1 MVRKKTRIA
10 VEVSLGNSQGM
21 PLQLLRHPLAEH
33 LITHLRDKS
42 TKPVLF
48 RNLSYQLTLLLAL
61 EATRD
66 LETVEKPIETPLMT
80 STGRV
85 LARPLVVVP
94 ILRAG
99 LGMLQPFQDV
109 FPDIS
114 VGYIGLERD
123 HETAQARSYYCK
135 LPPLENARTIVVDPM
150 LATGGSASRAI
161 SVVKDCGAKDVSLAC
176 IIAAPE
182 GVETISTA
190 HPEVPI
196 VLGVLDH
203 GLNDRK
209 YIVPGLGDFG
219 DRLYGTH
226 A

>member
-1 MVRKKTRIA
+1 M
-10 VEVSLGNSQGM
+10 
-21 PLQLLRHPLAEH
+21 LQHPLADH
-33 LITHLRDKS
+33 ILTHLRDKT

-48 RNLSYQLTLLLAL
+48 RNLSYQLSLLLAL

-66 LETVEKPIETPLMT
+66 LGTVEKKIETPLAPC
-80 STGRV
+80 TGRV
-85 LARPLVVVP
+85 LSRALVVVP

-99 LGMLQPFQDV
+99 LGMLQPFQDI

-123 HETAQARSYYCK
+123 HETAVARSYYCK
-135 LPPLENARTIVVDPM
+135 LPPVGDTRTIVVDAM
-150 LATGGSASRAI
+150 LATGGSAAQAL
-161 SVVKDCGAKDVSLAC
+161 SVVKEHGATDIRLVC
-176 IIAAPE
+176 IIGAPE
-182 GVETISTA
+182 GVETVTRA
-190 HPEVPI
+190 HPDVPI
-196 VLGVLDH
+196 VLGVLDES
-203 GLNDRK
+203 LDSRK

>member
-1 MVRKKTRIA
+1 M
-10 VEVSLGNSQGM
+10 SLH
-21 PLQLLRHPLAEH
+21 LLRHPLAEH
-33 LITHLRDKS
+33 ILTHLRDKT

-66 LETVEKPIETPLMT
+66 LGTVEKKIETPLARH
-80 STGRV
+80 TGRV
-85 LARPLVVVP
+85 LARSLVVVP

-109 FPDIS
+109 FPDVS

-123 HETAQARSYYCK
+123 HETAVARSYYCK
-135 LPPLENARTIVVDPM
+135 LPPVAGTRTLVVDAM
-150 LATGGSASRAI
+150 LATGGSAAQAL
-161 SVVKDCGAKDVSLAC
+161 SVVKEHGATDVRLVC
-176 IIAAPE
+176 IIGAPE
-182 GVETISTA
+182 GVETVSQA
-190 HPEVPI
+190 HPDVPI
-196 VLGVLDH
+196 VLGVLDEA
-203 GLNDRK
+203 LDSRK

>member
-1 MVRKKTRIA
+1 MPVR
-10 VEVSLGNSQGM
+10 L
-21 PLQLLRHPLAEH
+21 LQHPLAAH
-33 LITHLRDKS
+33 ILTHLRDRT
-42 TKPVLF
+42 TKPALF
-48 RNLSYQLTLLLAL
+48 RNLSYQLSLILAL

-66 LETVEKPIETPLMT
+66 LETVEKQIETPLAPH
-80 STGRV
+80 TGRV
-85 LARPLVVVP
+85 LARSLVVVP

-99 LGMLQPFQDV
+99 LGMVQPFQDI

-123 HETAQARSYYCK
+123 HETAEARSYYCK
-135 LPPLENARTIVVDPM
+135 LPPVADTRTIVVDPM
-150 LATGGSASRAI
+150 LATGGSAAKALSL
-161 SVVKDCGAKDVSLAC
+161 VKDHGASDVSLVC
-176 IIAAPE
+176 ILGSPE
-182 GVETISTA
+182 GVETVSRA

-196 VLGVLDH
+196 ILGVLDES
-203 GLNDRK
+203 LNANK

>member
-1 MVRKKTRIA
+1 M
-10 VEVSLGNSQGM
+10 SLR
-21 PLQLLRHPLAEH
+21 LLNHPLAEH
-33 LITHLRDKS
+33 LITHLRDKT

-66 LETVEKPIETPLMT
+66 LETVEKNIETPLAT
-80 STGRV
+80 CKGRV

-123 HETAQARSYYCK
+123 HETAVARNYYFK
-135 LPPLENARTIVVDPM
+135 LPSVRDARTLVVDPM
-150 LATGGSASRAI
+150 LATGGSASHAI
-161 SVVKDCGAKDVSLAC
+161 SAIKERGAEEITLVC
-176 IIAAPE
+176 IIGAPE
-182 GVETISTA
+182 GVERVRQD

-196 VLGVLDH
+196 VLGILDA
-203 GLNDRK
+203 GLDDQK
-209 YIVPGLGDFG
+209 YILPGLGDFG

>member
-1 MVRKKTRIA
+1 
-10 VEVSLGNSQGM
+10 M
-21 PLQLLRHPLAEH
+21 PLRLLQHPLADH
-33 LITHLRDKS
+33 ILTHLRDRT
-42 TKPVLF
+42 TKPVFF
-48 RNLSYQLTLLLAL
+48 RNLSYQISLMLAL

-66 LETVEKPIETPLMT
+66 LETVEKNIETPLVPH
-80 STGRV
+80 TGRV
-85 LARPLVVVP
+85 LARSLVVVP

-123 HETAQARSYYCK
+123 HQTAMARSYYCK
-135 LPPLENARTIVVDPM
+135 LPPVADTRTIVVDPM
-150 LATGGSASRAI
+150 LATGGSAAQALSI
-161 SVVKDCGAKDVSLAC
+161 VKDNGANDVCLVC
-176 IIAAPE
+176 ILGSPE
-182 GVETISTA
+182 GVEAIQRA

-196 VLGVLDH
+196 ILGVLDES
-203 GLNDRK
+203 LNANK

>member
-1 MVRKKTRIA
+1 MALR
-10 VEVSLGNSQGM
+10 L
-21 PLQLLRHPLAEH
+21 LQHPLAEH
-33 LITHLRDKS
+33 LITHLRDKT

-66 LETVEKPIETPLMT
+66 LETIEKNIETPLAPCR
-80 STGRV
+80 GRV

-123 HETAQARSYYCK
+123 HETAIARNYYFK
-135 LPPLENARTIVVDPM
+135 LPSVRDARTLVVDPM
-150 LATGGSASRAI
+150 LATGGSASHAI
-161 SVVKDCGAKDVSLAC
+161 SAIKERGAGDITLVC
-176 IIAAPE
+176 IIGAPE
-182 GVETISTA
+182 GVERVRKD

-196 VLGVLDH
+196 VLGILDA
-203 GLNDRK
+203 GLNAQK
-209 YIVPGLGDFG
+209 YILPGLGDFG

>member
-1 MVRKKTRIA
+1 MA
-10 VEVSLGNSQGM
+10 VHM
-21 PLQLLRHPLAEH
+21 LRHPLAEH
-33 LITHLRDKS
+33 ILTHLRDKT

-48 RNLSYQLTLLLAL
+48 RNLSYQLSLLLAL

-66 LETVEKPIETPLMT
+66 LGTVEKNIETPLT
-80 STGRV
+80 SFTGKV
-85 LARPLVVVP
+85 LARSLVVVP

-99 LGMLQPFQDV
+99 LGMLQPFQDI

-114 VGYIGLERD
+114 VGYVGLERD
-123 HETAQARSYYCK
+123 HETAVARSYYCK
-135 LPPLENARTIVVDPM
+135 LPPVAGTRTIVVDAM
-150 LATGGSASRAI
+150 LATGGSAAQAL
-161 SVVKDCGAKDVSLAC
+161 SVVKEHGATDVCLVC
-176 IIAAPE
+176 IIGAPE
-182 GVETISTA
+182 GVETVTKA

-196 VLGVLDH
+196 ILGVLDES
-203 GLNDRK
+203 LDSRK

>member
-1 MVRKKTRIA
+1 M
-10 VEVSLGNSQGM
+10 SLR
-21 PLQLLRHPLAEH
+21 LLNHPLAEH
-33 LITHLRDKS
+33 LITHLRDKT

-66 LETVEKPIETPLMT
+66 LETIEKNIETPLAPCA
-80 STGRV
+80 GRV

-99 LGMLQPFQDV
+99 LGMLQPFQDI

-123 HETAQARSYYCK
+123 HETAIARNYYFK
-135 LPPLENARTIVVDPM
+135 LPPVQQARTLVVDPM
-150 LATGGSASRAI
+150 LATGGSASHAI
-161 SVVKDCGAKDVSLAC
+161 SAIKERGAADITLVC
-176 IIAAPE
+176 IIGAPE
-182 GVETISTA
+182 GVERVQRD
-190 HPEVPI
+190 HPSVPI
-196 VLGVLDH
+196 VLGILDS
-203 GLNDRK
+203 GLDPRK

>member
-1 MVRKKTRIA
+1 M
-10 VEVSLGNSQGM
+10 
-21 PLQLLRHPLAEH
+21 LQHPLADH
-33 LITHLRDKS
+33 IITHLRDKT

-48 RNLSYQLTLLLAL
+48 RNLSYQLSLLLAL

-66 LETVEKPIETPLMT
+66 LGTVEKKIETPLA
-80 STGRV
+80 SCTGRV

-114 VGYIGLERD
+114 VGYVGLERD
-123 HETAQARSYYCK
+123 HETAVARSYYCK
-135 LPPLENARTIVVDPM
+135 LPPVSDTRTIVVDAM
-150 LATGGSASRAI
+150 LATGGSAAQALTI
-161 SVVKDCGAKDVSLAC
+161 VKEHGATDIRLVC
-176 IIAAPE
+176 IIGAPE
-182 GVETISTA
+182 GVETVTQA
-190 HPEVPI
+190 HPDVPI
-196 VLGVLDH
+196 VLGVLDES
-203 GLNDRK
+203 LDARK

>member
-1 MVRKKTRIA
+1 M
-10 VEVSLGNSQGM
+10 
-21 PLQLLRHPLAEH
+21 
-33 LITHLRDKS
+33 
-42 TKPVLF
+42 F
-48 RNLSYQLTLLLAL
+48 RNLSYQLSLILAL

-66 LETVEKPIETPLMT
+66 LKTVEKKIETPLAPH
-80 STGRV
+80 TGRV
-85 LARPLVVVP
+85 LARSLVVVP

-99 LGMLQPFQDV
+99 LGMVQPFQDI

-123 HETAQARSYYCK
+123 HETAEARSYYCK
-135 LPPLENARTIVVDPM
+135 LPPVADTRTIVVDPM
-150 LATGGSASRAI
+150 LATGGSASQALQL
-161 SVVKDCGAKDVSLAC
+161 VKDHGASDVCLVC
-176 IIAAPE
+176 ILGSPE
-182 GVETISTA
+182 GVETVSRT

-196 VLGVLDH
+196 ILGVLDES
-203 GLNDRK
+203 LNANK

>member
-1 MVRKKTRIA
+1 MPVR
-10 VEVSLGNSQGM
+10 L
-21 PLQLLRHPLAEH
+21 LQHPLAAH
-33 LITHLRDKS
+33 ILTHLRDRT
-42 TKPVLF
+42 TKPALF
-48 RNLSYQLTLLLAL
+48 RNLSYQLSLILAL

-66 LETVEKPIETPLMT
+66 LETVEKQIETPLAPHT
-80 STGRV
+80 ERV
-85 LARPLVVVP
+85 LARSLVVVP

-99 LGMLQPFQDV
+99 LGMVQPFQDI

-123 HETAQARSYYCK
+123 HETAEARSYYCK
-135 LPPLENARTIVVDPM
+135 LPPVADTRTIVVDPM
-150 LATGGSASRAI
+150 LATGGSAAKALSL
-161 SVVKDCGAKDVSLAC
+161 VKDHGASDVSLVC
-176 IIAAPE
+176 ILGSPE
-182 GVETISTA
+182 GVETVSRV

-196 VLGVLDH
+196 ILGVLDES
-203 GLNDRK
+203 LNANK

>member
-1 MVRKKTRIA
+1 M
-10 VEVSLGNSQGM
+10 SLR
-21 PLQLLRHPLAEH
+21 LLNHPLAEH
-33 LITHLRDKS
+33 LMTHLRDKT

-66 LETVEKPIETPLMT
+66 LETVEKNIETPLAT
-80 STGRV
+80 CKGRV

-123 HETAQARSYYCK
+123 HETAIARNYYFK
-135 LPPLENARTIVVDPM
+135 LPSVRDARTLVVDPM
-150 LATGGSASRAI
+150 LATGGSASHAI
-161 SVVKDCGAKDVSLAC
+161 SAIKERGAGEITLVC
-176 IIAAPE
+176 IIGAPE
-182 GVETISTA
+182 GVERVRQD

-196 VLGVLDH
+196 VLGILDA
-203 GLNDRK
+203 GLNDQK
-209 YIVPGLGDFG
+209 YILPGLGDFG

>member
-1 MVRKKTRIA
+1 M
-10 VEVSLGNSQGM
+10 SLR
-21 PLQLLRHPLAEH
+21 LLNHPLAEH
-33 LITHLRDKS
+33 LITHLRDKT

-66 LETVEKPIETPLMT
+66 LETIEKNIETPLAPCA
-80 STGRV
+80 GRV

-99 LGMLQPFQDV
+99 LGMLQPFQDI

-123 HETAQARSYYCK
+123 HETAVARNYYFK
-135 LPPLENARTIVVDPM
+135 LPPVQQARTLVVDPM
-150 LATGGSASRAI
+150 LATGGSASHAI
-161 SVVKDCGAKDVSLAC
+161 SAIKERGAADITLVC
-176 IIAAPE
+176 IIGAPE
-182 GVETISTA
+182 GVERVQRD
-190 HPEVPI
+190 HPGVPI
-196 VLGVLDH
+196 VLGILDS
-203 GLNDRK
+203 GLDTRK